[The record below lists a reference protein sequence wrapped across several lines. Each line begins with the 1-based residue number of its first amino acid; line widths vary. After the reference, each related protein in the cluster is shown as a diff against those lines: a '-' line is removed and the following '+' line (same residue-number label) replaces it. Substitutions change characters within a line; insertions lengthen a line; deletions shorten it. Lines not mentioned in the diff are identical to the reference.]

1 MFLGAVVFAGGWLS
15 SRLGM
20 QVGVCGGRGGE
31 GEEMQ
36 VCEAYRNDIYALYA
50 VSGDTQVHI

>member
-1 MFLGAVVFAGGWLS
+1 
-15 SRLGM
+15 M